1 MAIIFITSGSAG
13 SANGSSVTASGIN
26 TTGASFLVANI
37 VWFKPAGSF
46 SFTDSYGN
54 TWTPLTTR
62 FAQDYASTRLYYCFP
77 PANKVGSGHTFSV
90 TTDSPGI
97 AVAAFSGVNPAGT
110 IQESGA
116 VSGGLGSGTQT
127 AQAGS
132 LTPGTN
138 GSLIIHGS
146 NIVGTSPSINSSL
159 TLVSSAFESGKAFG
173 CNLGY
178 LIQTTAAAINPT
190 LTWNNS
196 SGGERCIALA
206 TFTPL
211 TQSDSLSNLYSAWPE
226 LNS

>member
-1 MAIIFITSGSAG
+1 MAITFIDSGSAA
-13 SANGSSVTASGIN
+13 STNGSSVTSSEIN
-26 TTGASFLVANI
+26 TTGATFLVANI

-54 TWTPLTTR
+54 TWTPLTAR

-90 TTDSPGI
+90 TTDAPGI

-116 VSGGLGSGTQT
+116 GSGGLGSGTQT

-132 LTPGTN
+132 LTPGAN

-159 TLVSSAFESGKAFG
+159 TLVSSAFEAGKAFG

-190 LTWNNS
+190 LTWNNG

-206 TFTPL
+206 TFAPAASGARRRRL
-211 TQSDSLSNLYSAWPE
+211 IAA
-226 LNS
+226 